1 MQNCDQSKDRPLWY
15 LSEIAEV
22 ISCSSSWPCQVS
34 IDGVAFDSRQ
44 VKPGD
49 IFFALSGGQEYI
61 EHAFEKGA
69 LAAISDKLTK

>member
-1 MQNCDQSKDRPLWY
+1 MQNCDQSKRRPLWY

-22 ISCSSSWPCQVS
+22 IGCSSTWPCQVS
-34 IDGVAFDSRQ
+34 VEGVAFDSRQ
-44 VKPGD
+44 VKPGE

-69 LAAISDKLTK
+69 VAAVSDKLKK